1 MMIDSIELPDPK
13 DFTIDDVAGTT
24 EEVLLSGDRRY
35 LKFGK
40 IKKDI
45 RLFFLGIDDSVKNS
59 IENLASTAGT
69 LSMTLDG
76 KNYSVI
82 SYSGPRFMRMKGEN
96 QLYQC
101 DWELREI

>member
-1 MMIDSIELPDPK
+1 MIIDSIELPDPK
-13 DFTIDDVAGTT
+13 DFTIDNVTGTT
-24 EEVLLSGDRRY
+24 EETLLSGDRRY

-59 IENLASTAGT
+59 IESLATTAGT
-69 LSMTLDG
+69 LSMVLDG
-76 KNYSVI
+76 KTYSVV
-82 SYSGPRFMRMKGEN
+82 SYSGPRFVRMKGEN